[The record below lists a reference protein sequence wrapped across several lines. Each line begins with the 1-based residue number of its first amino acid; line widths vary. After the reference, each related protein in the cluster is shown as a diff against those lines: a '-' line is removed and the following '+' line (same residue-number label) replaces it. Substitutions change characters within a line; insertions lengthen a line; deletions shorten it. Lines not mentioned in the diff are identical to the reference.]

1 MAELTPRMKE
11 LVQPYLAGIEPYDP
25 NFTPTRINLSANEN
39 TYPVP
44 AGVREAIDAAL
55 AATPLNRYPDPM
67 SNDLRDE
74 LAAWHGVTRENIC
87 VGNGGDELLYN
98 YLLAFGGAGRTL
110 LNCPPCFS
118 EYAFFASLCQT
129 EVRDVWRDPATFEL
143 DQAAVLAAAPE
154 CNLAIVTSPN
164 NPTGDVAPLDFV
176 AALCDACPGMVMVD
190 EAYVEFADDSFGAA
204 TTAQGLIAE
213 HPNLAI
219 LHTLSKAFGA
229 AGTRLIAQ
237 TEKIVLSAARH
248 PAEATLRRLFAFAG
262 NDSAQSLSPDVT
274 LQLSTVNPVEISGDT
289 ATVNLA
295 ASALSLSHSDLYV
308 VCQAIANTLTQW
320 GDIRYVNVLVSSI
333 QPGLDVGAS
342 VPAGCFA
349 ANAADTIDAML
360 TASQTQS
367 AAPAD
372 RRISL
377 NATLY
382 YPTYSGKGILA
393 ETRTL
398 SFAGRDKG
406 EMIKTLLSALS
417 QGAQTLGNTPA
428 MPDLSVYLTEAPAVQ
443 EIAVSGGQCAV
454 LRFTQSF
461 NDVLIAAGIPRS
473 VMMAALT
480 YTLTTFVPGLSGVTA
495 YIGDEL
501 VSVVVPG
508 GVYEGADEPVNFQN
522 GVMRRSD
529 FSHFLLSNCT
539 LYFSDG
545 AGHLTAVQRP
555 IPYYETRSARYL
567 INCLMQGPQP
577 CDNAPGIQTV
587 LPDTLGDADV
597 LGLGLSGTTLLLN
610 LSQHAA
616 ADMAQVEPAS
626 ERLMV
631 YALVNTLTELRGVS
645 GVCFFFAGA
654 QRDSL
659 AGVIYWPGVFL
670 RDGSIVQ

>member
-1 MAELTPRMKE
+1 M
-11 LVQPYLAGIEPYDP
+11 
-25 NFTPTRINLSANEN
+25 
-39 TYPVP
+39 
-44 AGVREAIDAAL
+44 
-55 AATPLNRYPDPM
+55 
-67 SNDLRDE
+67 
-74 LAAWHGVTRENIC
+74 
-87 VGNGGDELLYN
+87 
-98 YLLAFGGAGRTL
+98 
-110 LNCPPCFS
+110 
-118 EYAFFASLCQT
+118 
-129 EVRDVWRDPATFEL
+129 
-143 DQAAVLAAAPE
+143 
-154 CNLAIVTSPN
+154 
-164 NPTGDVAPLDFV
+164 
-176 AALCDACPGMVMVD
+176 
-190 EAYVEFADDSFGAA
+190 
-204 TTAQGLIAE
+204 
-213 HPNLAI
+213 
-219 LHTLSKAFGA
+219 
-229 AGTRLIAQ
+229 
-237 TEKIVLSAARH
+237 
-248 PAEATLRRLFAFAG
+248 
-262 NDSAQSLSPDVT
+262 
-274 LQLSTVNPVEISGDT
+274 
-289 ATVNLA
+289 
-295 ASALSLSHSDLYV
+295 
-308 VCQAIANTLTQW
+308 CQAIANTLTQW

-597 LGLGLSGTTLLLN
+597 LGLGLNGTTLLLN

-616 ADMAQVEPAS
+616 ADMAQVEPTS

>member
-1 MAELTPRMKE
+1 MRMKIKRT
-11 LVQPYLAGIEPYDP
+11 LV
-25 NFTPTRINLSANEN
+25 SALCL
-39 TYPVP
+39 TLCLCLCGCV
-44 AGVREAIDAAL
+44 AGVDA
-55 AATPLNRYPDPM
+55 LNKT
-67 SNDLRDE
+67 SS
-74 LAAWHGVTRENIC
+74 VT
-87 VGNGGDELLYN
+87 L
-98 YLLAFGGAGRTL
+98 
-110 LNCPPCFS
+110 PPAQV
-118 EYAFFASLCQT
+118 EYDA
-129 EVRDVWRDPATFEL
+129 
-143 DQAAVLAAAPE
+143 
-154 CNLAIVTSPN
+154 
-164 NPTGDVAPLDFV
+164 PTGDTNQ
-176 AALCDACPGMVMVD
+176 
-190 EAYVEFADDSFGAA
+190 E
-204 TTAQGLIAE
+204 TAQSVLLYV
-213 HPNLAI
+213 P
-219 LHTLSKAFGA
+219 SA

-428 MPDLSVYLTEAPAVQ
+428 MPDLSAYLTEAAAVQ

-616 ADMAQVEPAS
+616 ADMAQVEPTS

>member
-1 MAELTPRMKE
+1 MRMKIKRA
-11 LVQPYLAGIEPYDP
+11 LVSALCLALCLCLCGC
-25 NFTPTRINLSANEN
+25 
-39 TYPVP
+39 V
-44 AGVREAIDAAL
+44 AGVDA
-55 AATPLNRYPDPM
+55 LNKT
-67 SNDLRDE
+67 SS
-74 LAAWHGVTRENIC
+74 VT
-87 VGNGGDELLYN
+87 L
-98 YLLAFGGAGRTL
+98 
-110 LNCPPCFS
+110 PPAQV
-118 EYAFFASLCQT
+118 EYDA
-129 EVRDVWRDPATFEL
+129 
-143 DQAAVLAAAPE
+143 
-154 CNLAIVTSPN
+154 
-164 NPTGDVAPLDFV
+164 PTGDTNQ
-176 AALCDACPGMVMVD
+176 
-190 EAYVEFADDSFGAA
+190 E
-204 TTAQGLIAE
+204 TAQSVLLYV
-213 HPNLAI
+213 P
-219 LHTLSKAFGA
+219 SA

-295 ASALSLSHSDLYV
+295 AAALSLSHSDLYV

-428 MPDLSVYLTEAPAVQ
+428 MPDLSAYLTEAPAVQ

-508 GVYEGADEPVNFQN
+508 GVYEGAD
-522 GVMRRSD
+522 
-529 FSHFLLSNCT
+529 
-539 LYFSDG
+539 
-545 AGHLTAVQRP
+545 
-555 IPYYETRSARYL
+555 
-567 INCLMQGPQP
+567 
-577 CDNAPGIQTV
+577 
-587 LPDTLGDADV
+587 
-597 LGLGLSGTTLLLN
+597 
-610 LSQHAA
+610 
-616 ADMAQVEPAS
+616 
-626 ERLMV
+626 
-631 YALVNTLTELRGVS
+631 
-645 GVCFFFAGA
+645 
-654 QRDSL
+654 
-659 AGVIYWPGVFL
+659 
-670 RDGSIVQ
+670 

>member
-1 MAELTPRMKE
+1 MNIWKRLLGTALC
-11 LVQPYLAGIEPYDP
+11 LCLCGCV
-25 NFTPTRINLSANEN
+25 
-39 TYPVP
+39 
-44 AGVREAIDAAL
+44 AGVDA
-55 AATPLNRYPDPM
+55 LNKT
-67 SNDLRDE
+67 SS
-74 LAAWHGVTRENIC
+74 VT
-87 VGNGGDELLYN
+87 L
-98 YLLAFGGAGRTL
+98 
-110 LNCPPCFS
+110 PPAQV
-118 EYAFFASLCQT
+118 EYDA
-129 EVRDVWRDPATFEL
+129 
-143 DQAAVLAAAPE
+143 
-154 CNLAIVTSPN
+154 
-164 NPTGDVAPLDFV
+164 PTGDTNQ
-176 AALCDACPGMVMVD
+176 
-190 EAYVEFADDSFGAA
+190 E
-204 TTAQGLIAE
+204 TAQSVLLYV
-213 HPNLAI
+213 P
-219 LHTLSKAFGA
+219 SA

-545 AGHLTAVQRP
+545 AGHLT
-555 IPYYETRSARYL
+555 
-567 INCLMQGPQP
+567 
-577 CDNAPGIQTV
+577 TV

-654 QRDSL
+654 QRDTL